1 MRTDQIIPTNPPATP
16 GRGTDRMSRPRVL
29 LADDH
34 TLLLEALQKLLSDDC
49 DIVGAVSDGRALL
62 TEATRLRPDVVVVD
76 VAMPLLNGIDAAR
89 QLKEL
94 LPETRIIFLTMNE
107 DPDLAAEAFR
117 AGASGYLLKRS
128 AASELHVAIREVMKR
143 RSYVTPLV
151 TEGLFGSIL
160 HWRDSGHTTHQLTSR
175 QREVIQL
182 VAEGH
187 SMKEIAAILNITP
200 RTVAFHKY
208 RIMEQ
213 LKLRTTAELIQFAI
227 KHHIV

>member
-1 MRTDQIIPTNPPATP
+1 MI
-16 GRGTDRMSRPRVL
+16 RPRVI

-34 TLLLEALQKLLSDDC
+34 TLLLDAFRKLLMDEC
-49 DIVGAVSDGRALL
+49 DIVAAVSDGRALL
-62 TEATRLRPDVVVVD
+62 EATATLRPDVVVVD
-76 VAMPLLNGIDAAR
+76 IAMPLLNGIDAAR
-89 QLKEL
+89 QIKAT
-94 LPETRIIFLTMNE
+94 LPDTRIIFLTMNE

-128 AASELHVAIREVMKR
+128 AASELQMAIREVVMH

-151 TEGLFGSIL
+151 TEGLMGSML
-160 HWRDSGHTTHQLTSR
+160 RGPATRHAPQELTPR
-175 QREVIQL
+175 QREVVQL

-187 SMKEIAAILNITP
+187 SMKEVGNILNIAP

-213 LKLRTTAELIQFAI
+213 LNIKTTAELIQFAI
-227 KHHIV
+227 KHHII

>member
-1 MRTDQIIPTNPPATP
+1 
-16 GRGTDRMSRPRVL
+16 MSLPRVL

-34 TLLLEALQKLLSDDC
+34 VLLLEAFERLLTPEC
-49 DIVGAVSDGRALL
+49 EVVGAVSDGQALL
-62 TEATRLRPDVVVVD
+62 DAAARLRPDVAVID
-76 VAMPLLNGIDAAR
+76 IAMPLLNGIDAAR
-89 QLKEL
+89 RLKQMN
-94 LPETRIIFLTMNE
+94 PDMRIVFLTMNE

-117 AGASGYLLKRS
+117 AGGSGYLLKRS
-128 AASELHVAIREVMKR
+128 AASELLVAIREAMKR

-151 TEGLFGSIL
+151 TDGLVGSML
-160 HWRDSGHTTHQLTSR
+160 KEKRKDVEDLTAR

-182 VAEGH
+182 IAEGR
-187 SMKEIAAILNITP
+187 SMKEAAAILNVTP

-213 LKLRTTAELIQFAI
+213 LRIKTTAELIQFAV